1 MSGESQKQLAAD
13 MGVSYAVLNDIVIVV
28 LPGERKRRIFV
39 LAKWS

>member
-1 MSGESQKQLAAD
+1 MRIVRFLFK
-13 MGVSYAVLNDIVIVV
+13 MGIFMFVSIVIVIVV